1 MFVRAR
7 LLAGAF
13 LLSVSP
19 ALAQPVETIIVT
31 APRGD
36 DTSPNASVTAGDAAV
51 RINAVNVEDLLRQAP
66 DLLVRKRHIGDT
78 QDPVATRTSG
88 VGQSAR
94 SLIYADGVLL
104 SSPIGNNN
112 GAASPHWGLVAPN
125 DVESI
130 GIAYGPFAAR
140 YPGNSMGAVIEIATR
155 MPDAWEE
162 SAKALVAWQAF
173 NLYATQGGYGAYQLQ
188 GEIGDRDGP
197 WAWRLSLEHL
207 DSHSQPLAFVTVN
220 RPSAPSGVG
229 AAVTGG
235 IADVNRANTPIAV
248 IGAGGFEHQVQDI
261 PSFKTT
267 YDFGSAQLAYNIS
280 LFHQDDTATAQSYLK
295 DAAGN
300 PVWSG
305 SVNIGGYNYVI
316 PASAFSNNVYRW
328 SQTYLAQGLSLKADG
343 DWHWNVTLSRFDYL
357 TDSQRVP
364 SAALPAV
371 NGAGSIT
378 KLTGT
383 NWSTADAML
392 GTTLDEHALSAG
404 LHGEIVAL
412 DQNKFAAANW
422 LGDAGA
428 LASRASGRTST
439 TALWLEDAWTLD
451 PAWQA
456 TIGLRLEDWRA
467 YQGLNYSASPALNV
481 SQPSRDGQYASP
493 KFALRW
499 LASDLFSITASYGTA
514 IRMPTVT
521 ELYQAVTTGPTLS
534 SPNPDLKPEHAD
546 SYDLSAFYTANGTSL
561 RVSLF
566 EEDLSDALISQAAL
580 LNGSSVSF
588 VQNIDRVRSR
598 GAEAVL
604 EQSLSD
610 VDLRGSLTWVDSR
623 ILRDTAL
630 PAANGKQ
637 TPQIPRWRGGVSA
650 TWHAAPALDVT
661 LAARAET
668 RLYATIDNSDSIT
681 HTWQGFD
688 PFFVADLRARYS
700 FDSHWAAALGIDNLN
715 NDKYFLFHPFPQ
727 RTMTLELSYSP

>member
-1 MFVRAR
+1 MSLRAR
-7 LLAGAF
+7 LLAGGF
-13 LLSVSP
+13 LLSCFP
-19 ALAQPVETIIVT
+19 AFAQPVETVIVS

-36 DTSPNASVTAGDAAV
+36 DATPNASISADHAAV

-78 QDPVATRTSG
+78 QDPVTTRTSG

-112 GAASPHWGLVAPN
+112 GTASPHWGLVAPN
-125 DVESI
+125 DVESVS
-130 GIAYGPFAAR
+130 IAYGPFAAR
-140 YPGNSMGAVIEIATR
+140 YPGGSMGAVIEITTR
-155 MPDAWEE
+155 MPGAGEE
-162 SAKALVAWQAF
+162 NAKALGAWQSF
-173 NLYATQGGYGAYQLQ
+173 DLYATRGNYGAYQLQ

-207 DSHSQPLAFVTVN
+207 DSHSQPLALVTVN
-220 RPSAPSGVG
+220 RPTSPSGAG

-235 IADVNRANTPIAV
+235 IADVNRSNAPIAV
-248 IGAGGFEHQVQDI
+248 IGAGGFEHQMQDT

-267 YDFGSAQLAYNIS
+267 YDLGGAQLAYTVS
-280 LFHQDDTATAQSYLK
+280 LFHQDDEANAQTYLK
-295 DAAGN
+295 DASGN
-300 PVWSG
+300 PVWAG
-305 SVNIGGYNYVI
+305 SVYIGGYNYVI
-316 PASAFSNNVYRW
+316 PASAFANNVYRW
-328 SQTYLAQGLSLKADG
+328 TQNYLAQGLSLKADG

-364 SAALPAV
+364 SAVAATS
-371 NGAGSIT
+371 AGSIT

-383 NWSTADAML
+383 NWSTADAFL
-392 GTTLDEHALSAG
+392 GTRLGDHALSAG

-412 DQNKFAAANW
+412 DQNKYNAADW
-422 LGDAGA
+422 LGPAGA
-428 LASRASGRTST
+428 LASRAAGRTTT
-439 TALWLEDAWTLD
+439 TALWLEDAWTID
-451 PAWQA
+451 PDWQA
-456 TIGLRLEDWRA
+456 TLGLRLEDWRA
-467 YQGLNYSASPALNV
+467 YQGVNYSASPALNV
-481 SQPSRDGQYASP
+481 AQPSRDGRYASP
-493 KFALRW
+493 KLALRW

-534 SPNPDLKPEHAD
+534 SPDPKLKPEHAD
-546 SYDLSAFYTANGTSL
+546 SFDLSAFYTANGTSL
-561 RVSLF
+561 RISLF
-566 EEDLSDALISQAAL
+566 DEELSDALISQTAL
-580 LNGSSVSF
+580 LNGSTVSF

-604 EQSLSD
+604 EQALGN
-610 VDLRGSLTWVDSR
+610 VDLRANITFVDSR
-623 ILRDTAL
+623 ILRDVAL

-637 TPQIPRWRGGVSA
+637 TPQLPAWRGGISA

-668 RLYATIDNSDSIT
+668 RLYATIDNSDTVT

-688 PFFVADLRARYS
+688 PFLVADARARYS

-727 RTMTLELSYSP
+727 RTVTVELSYSP